1 MNPQEQQLTYLL
13 NETLPAAGQVITVAD
28 GVRWLRMPL
37 PFALDHINLW
47 LLRDR
52 IDGRDGW
59 TIVDCGIDRPE
70 VRESWEMIFAQAL
83 DGLPVLR
90 VLVTHMHPDH
100 VGLAHWL
107 CARWQVPLWMTMTDY
122 VLARLWCGTG
132 PSGAAHDDAA
142 SNEPSIRHFARHGL
156 VDPEIQAQMRVRRN
170 YYGGMV
176 PDTPTQFHRIMDGDT
191 LNIGG
196 HEWRVIIGYGH
207 APEHASLWCP
217 SLNVLISGDMVLP
230 RISTNVS
237 VFAQEPEANPLA
249 LYLESL
255 KRLRPLPEDAL
266 VLPSHGKPFRGLQV
280 RVTQQLDHH
289 AERLSEVLT
298 ACAQPQSA
306 HDLLPVLFHRKLD
319 THQLSFAMG
328 ESIAHLHAL
337 YFQGALNRHPG
348 ADGVYRFQRS

>member
-13 NETLPAAGQVITVAD
+13 DETLPAAGQAITVAD
-28 GVRWLRMPL
+28 DIRWLRMPL

-70 VRESWEMIFAQAL
+70 VRECWETIFAQAL

-156 VDPEIQAQMRVRRN
+156 VDPETQARMRARRN

-176 PDTPTQFHRIMDGDT
+176 PDAPDHFNRIMDGDT
-191 LNIGG
+191 LTIGG
-196 HEWRVIIGYGH
+196 HEWRVIVGYGH

-319 THQLSFAMG
+319 AHQLSFAMG

-337 YFQGALNRHPG
+337 YFQGILKRHPG